1 MKKVLLGLAVIFLA
15 RTGTLA
21 ADRWVHVKVEEG
33 GTQGETVRINLPL
46 SLAEKVLP
54 AIHTEKLCA
63 GKVKVSKDD
72 IHDLDLRAVMEALRA
87 APDNEFITV
96 ESQHENVRVAKAGGN
111 LLIKVQENKETA
123 AGTKAKTETKTRAET
138 VNVTIPIPVVEALLS
153 GAQDELDILA
163 AVRALGAVGNTVLVS
178 VDDQHSKVRI
188 WVDSRNT
195 ME

>member
-54 AIHTEKLCA
+54 AIHTHKLCA

-72 IHDLDLRAVMEALRA
+72 IHDLDLRAIMEALRT
-87 APDNEFITV
+87 APDNEFIVV
-96 ESQHENVRVAKAGGN
+96 ESRHDNVRVAKAGGN

-123 AGTKAKTETKTRAET
+123 GTKAKTETKTRAET
-138 VNVTIPIPVVEALLS
+138 VNVTIPISVVDALLS

-163 AVRALGAVGNTVLVS
+163 AVRALGAVGDTVLVS

>member
-54 AIHTEKLCA
+54 AIHTDKLCA
-63 GKVKVSKDD
+63 GKVKVSKGDV
-72 IHDLDLRAVMEALRA
+72 HDLDLRAIMEALRT
-87 APDNEFITV
+87 APDNEFIVV
-96 ESQHENVRVAKAGGN
+96 ESRHDNVRVAKAGGN

-123 AGTKAKTETKTRAET
+123 GTKAKTETKTRAET
-138 VNVTIPIPVVEALLS
+138 VNVTIPISVVDALLS

-163 AVRALGAVGNTVLVS
+163 AVRALGAVGDTVLVS

>member
-1 MKKVLLGLAVIFLA
+1 MKKVLLGLAVIFLT
-15 RTGTLA
+15 RTGALA

-54 AIHTEKLCA
+54 AIHTDKLCA

-72 IHDLDLRAVMEALRA
+72 IHDLDLRAVMEALRT

-96 ESQHENVRVAKAGGN
+96 ESRHDNVRVAKAGGN
-111 LLIKVQENKETA
+111 LLIKVQENKET

-138 VNVTIPIPVVEALLS
+138 VNVTIPIPVVDALLS

-163 AVRALGAVGNTVLVS
+163 AVRALGAVGDTVLVS

>member
-1 MKKVLLGLAVIFLA
+1 MKKVLLGLAVIFLT
-15 RTGTLA
+15 RTGALA
-21 ADRWVHVKVEEG
+21 ADRWVHVKVEDG
-33 GTQGETVRINLPL
+33 GAQGETVRINLPL

-54 AIHTEKLCA
+54 AIHTDKLCA
-63 GKVKVSKDD
+63 GKVKVSKGD
-72 IHDLDLRAVMEALRA
+72 IHDLDLRAVMEALRT

-96 ESQHENVRVAKAGGN
+96 ESRHDNVRVAKAGGN

-123 AGTKAKTETKTRAET
+123 GTKAKTETKTRAET
-138 VNVTIPIPVVEALLS
+138 VNVTIPIAVVEALLS

-163 AVRALGAVGNTVLVS
+163 AVRALGAVGDTVLVS

>member
-1 MKKVLLGLAVIFLA
+1 MKKVLLGLAVIFLT
-15 RTGTLA
+15 RTGALA

-54 AIHTEKLCA
+54 AIHTHKLCA
-63 GKVKVSKDD
+63 GKVKVNKDD
-72 IHDLDLRAVMEALRA
+72 IHDLDLRAVMEALRT

-96 ESQHENVRVAKAGGN
+96 ESRHDNVRVAKAGGN
-111 LLIKVQENKETA
+111 LLIKVQENKET

-138 VNVTIPIPVVEALLS
+138 VNVTIPIPVVDALLS

-163 AVRALGAVGNTVLVS
+163 AVRALGAVGDTVLVS

>member
-54 AIHTEKLCA
+54 AIHTEKLCD
-63 GKVKVSKDD
+63 GKVKVSKVDV
-72 IHDLDLRAVMEALRA
+72 HDLDLRAVMEALRT

-111 LLIKVQENKETA
+111 LLIKVQENKET

-163 AVRALGAVGNTVLVS
+163 AVRALGAVGDTVLVS

>member
-123 AGTKAKTETKTRAET
+123 GTKAKTETKTRAET

-163 AVRALGAVGNTVLVS
+163 AVRALGAVGDTVLVS

>member
-54 AIHTEKLCA
+54 AIHTEKLCD
-63 GKVKVSKDD
+63 GKVKVGKVDV
-72 IHDLDLRAVMEALRA
+72 HDLDLRAIMEALRT

-96 ESQHENVRVAKAGGN
+96 ESRHDNVRVAKAGGN
-111 LLIKVQENKETA
+111 LLIKVQENKET

-163 AVRALGAVGNTVLVS
+163 AVRALGAVGDTVLVS

>member
-1 MKKVLLGLAVIFLA
+1 MKKVLLGLAVILLT
-15 RTGTLA
+15 RTGALA

-54 AIHTEKLCA
+54 AIHTHKLCA
-63 GKVKVSKDD
+63 GKVKVNKDD
-72 IHDLDLRAVMEALRA
+72 IHDLDLRAVMEALRT

-96 ESQHENVRVAKAGGN
+96 ESRRDNVRVAKAGGN
-111 LLIKVQENKETA
+111 LLIKVQENKET

-138 VNVTIPIPVVEALLS
+138 VNVTIPIPVVDALLS

-163 AVRALGAVGNTVLVS
+163 AVRALGAVGDTVLVS

>member
-54 AIHTEKLCA
+54 AIHTDKLCA

-72 IHDLDLRAVMEALRA
+72 IHDLDLRAVMEALRT

-96 ESQHENVRVAKAGGN
+96 ESRHDNVRVAKAGGN
-111 LLIKVQENKETA
+111 LLIKVQENKET

-138 VNVTIPIPVVEALLS
+138 VNVTIPIPVVDALLS

-163 AVRALGAVGNTVLVS
+163 AVRALGAVGDTVLVS

>member
-1 MKKVLLGLAVIFLA
+1 MKKVLLGLAVIFLT
-15 RTGTLA
+15 RTGALA
-21 ADRWVHVKVEEG
+21 ADRWVHVKVEDG
-33 GTQGETVRINLPL
+33 GAQGETVRINLPL

-54 AIHTEKLCA
+54 AIHTDKLCA
-63 GKVKVSKDD
+63 GKVKVSKGD
-72 IHDLDLRAVMEALRA
+72 IHDLDLRAVMEALRT

-96 ESQHENVRVAKAGGN
+96 ESRHDNVRVAKAGGN

-123 AGTKAKTETKTRAET
+123 GTKAKTETKTRAET
-138 VNVTIPIPVVEALLS
+138 VNVTIPIAVVEALLS

-163 AVRALGAVGNTVLVS
+163 AVRALGAVGDTVLVS

-195 ME
+195 LE

>member
-15 RTGTLA
+15 RTGALA

-54 AIHTEKLCA
+54 AIHTDKLCA
-63 GKVKVSKDD
+63 GKVKVGKVDV
-72 IHDLDLRAVMEALRA
+72 HDLDLRAIMEALRT

-96 ESQHENVRVAKAGGN
+96 ESRHENVRVAKAGGN
-111 LLIKVQENKETA
+111 LLIKVQENKET

-163 AVRALGAVGNTVLVS
+163 AVRALGAVGDTVLVS

>member
-1 MKKVLLGLAVIFLA
+1 MKKVLLGLAVIFLT
-15 RTGTLA
+15 RTGALA

-54 AIHTEKLCA
+54 AIHTHKLCA
-63 GKVKVSKDD
+63 GKVKVNKDD

-123 AGTKAKTETKTRAET
+123 GTKAKTETKTRAET

-163 AVRALGAVGNTVLVS
+163 AVRALGAVGDTVLVS

>member
-54 AIHTEKLCA
+54 AIHTEKLCD
-63 GKVKVSKDD
+63 GKVKVGKVDV
-72 IHDLDLRAVMEALRA
+72 HDLDLRAIMEALRA

-96 ESQHENVRVAKAGGN
+96 ESQHDNVRVAKAGGN
-111 LLIKVQENKETA
+111 LLIKVQENKET

-163 AVRALGAVGNTVLVS
+163 AVRALGAVGDTVLVS

>member
-21 ADRWVHVKVEEG
+21 ADRWVHVTVEEG
-33 GTQGETVRINLPL
+33 GAQGETVRINLPL

-54 AIHTEKLCA
+54 AIHTDKLCA
-63 GKVKVSKDD
+63 GKVKVSKGDV
-72 IHDLDLRAVMEALRA
+72 HDLDLRAIMEALRA

-111 LLIKVQENKETA
+111 LLIKVQENKQT

-163 AVRALGAVGNTVLVS
+163 AVRALGAVGDTVLVS

>member
-54 AIHTEKLCA
+54 AIHTEKLCD
-63 GKVKVSKDD
+63 GKVKVGKVDV
-72 IHDLDLRAVMEALRA
+72 HDVDLRAIMEALRA

-96 ESQHENVRVAKAGGN
+96 ESRHDNVRVAKAGGN
-111 LLIKVQENKETA
+111 LLIKVQENKET

-163 AVRALGAVGNTVLVS
+163 AVRALGAGGVTVLVS

>member
-54 AIHTEKLCA
+54 AIHTEKLCD
-63 GKVKVSKDD
+63 GKVKVGKVDV
-72 IHDLDLRAVMEALRA
+72 HDLDLRAIMEALRA

-96 ESQHENVRVAKAGGN
+96 ESRHDNVRVAKAGGN
-111 LLIKVQENKETA
+111 LLIKVQENKET

-163 AVRALGAVGNTVLVS
+163 AVRALGAVGDTVLVS

>member
-1 MKKVLLGLAVIFLA
+1 MKKVLLALAIIFLA
-15 RTGTLA
+15 RTCALA

-33 GTQGETVRINLPL
+33 GAQGETVRINLPL

-54 AIHTEKLCA
+54 AIHTDKLRA
-63 GKVKVSKDD
+63 GKVKVSKGDV
-72 IHDLDLRAVMEALRA
+72 HDLDLRAIVEALRT

-96 ESQHENVRVAKAGGN
+96 ESTHGNVRVAKAGGN

-123 AGTKAKTETKTRAET
+123 GSKGKTETKTKAET
-138 VNVTIPIPVVEALLS
+138 VNVTIPIPVVDALLS
-153 GAQDELDILA
+153 GGQDELDVLA
-163 AVRALGAVGNTVLVS
+163 AVRALGAVADTVLVS
-178 VDDQHSKVRI
+178 VEDQHSKVRI